1 MTRQAQLAAHSQLVP
16 RGSTGAEGFVSKS
29 PRFKSPPSP
38 TALVSAPC
46 CCDARAGIDSSLGI
60 ECRRPSWQIREGR
73 RCRHRISEMLDKAQ
87 RRRQL
92 RPQRRVVRLA
102 LHNRSLRLKHP
113 LHPPPPRRCASP
125 PQRRGEASP
134 APLSRPPPPRRRPAD
149 GPAIR
154 RADWWLCARSLPPPP
169 PPTPRLAA
177 AAAPRLAAPPPPAL
191 RAFSVHRRHQIPGV
205 SLHGFI
211 MRESASL

>member
-1 MTRQAQLAAHSQLVP
+1 MTRQAQLAAHSQLEP

-134 APLSRPPPPRRRPAD
+134 APLRRPPPPRRRPAA
-149 GPAIR
+149 GR
-154 RADWWLCARSLPPPP
+154 RTGRRSGGRTGGFARV
-169 PPTPRLAA
+169 RY
-177 AAAPRLAAPPPPAL
+177 
-191 RAFSVHRRHQIPGV
+191 HRRHHRRRASPRLRHRASPLRHPLHCV
-205 SLHGFI
+205 RFPFTVATKSLAFLCMG
-211 MRESASL
+211 L